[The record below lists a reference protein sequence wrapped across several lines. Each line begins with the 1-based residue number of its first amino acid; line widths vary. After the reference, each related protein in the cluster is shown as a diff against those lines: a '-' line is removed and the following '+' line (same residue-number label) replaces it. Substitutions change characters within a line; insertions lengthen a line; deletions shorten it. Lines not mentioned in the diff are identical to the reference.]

1 MRVHRLALRKA
12 PVLQNGPPSASV
24 STLLLLRHGQS
35 VWNGAEAR
43 FTGWVD
49 VPLTVK
55 GRVEAVAAGQL
66 LRSRG
71 FSAKKIDVAYTS
83 NLQRAYETCE
93 LSLASMA
100 GPQQHTWSSARIRR
114 CVGLN
119 ERHYGAL
126 QGELKKSPALID
138 KYGEETIKQWRR
150 TMNHAPPP
158 LDERHPHYMPPP
170 APTTESLEDCQK
182 RVLAC
187 FREEIEPVLF
197 GDEALP
203 PLPRSSEQGSGLETS
218 MNKPDE
224 RVVMLVAHSNT
235 IRALMTHFDN
245 VPHESVPKVHVPNSV
260 PILYRFDPVTRL
272 PISSQL
278 QSAAGGSHARWV
290 LSPDNHAQV
299 KKALEPGGM
308 LTRALF
314 DACTSAS
321 MAEGGQNHVLTMAE
335 LEAGLTAL
343 IKASEAD
350 VHGGVDN
357 AVISVAKKVIRELYS
372 CPIRGNK
379 AASEVITLAEFERRA
394 TALTAE
400 LPEWWAD
407 PSKGRRRWALEQG
420 YPEPAAAFAAQSR
433 SSAQTKGS

>member
-1 MRVHRLALRKA
+1 
-12 PVLQNGPPSASV
+12 
-24 STLLLLRHGQS
+24 LLRHGQS

-43 FTGWVD
+43 FTGWAD
-49 VPLTVK
+49 VSLTVK

-71 FSAKKIDVAYTS
+71 FSAKKIDVAFTS
-83 NLQRAYETCE
+83 MLQRAYETCE

-114 CVGLN
+114 CAGLN

-126 QGELKKSPALID
+126 QGELKDNPALVE
-138 KYGEETIKQWRR
+138 KYGEDVMKDWRR
-150 TMNHAPPP
+150 TMDHAPPP
-158 LDERHPHYMPPP
+158 LNAQHPHYLPPP
-170 APTTESLEDCQK
+170 APTTESLEDCQ
-182 RVLAC
+182 RRALAC
-187 FREEIEPVLF
+187 FRDKIAPVLF

-203 PLPRSSEQGSGLETS
+203 PLPRSSEQGSGLVTS

-235 IRALMTHFDN
+235 IRALMAHFDN
-245 VPHESVPKVHVPNSV
+245 VPSDAVPKLHVPNSV
-260 PILYRFDPVTRL
+260 PILYRFDSSTRL

-343 IKASEAD
+343 IKASDAD
-350 VHGGVDN
+350 AHGGVDN
-357 AVISVAKKVIRELYS
+357 AVISVAKKVIRELYG
-372 CPIRGNK
+372 CPVRGST
-379 AASEVITLAEFERRA
+379 AASDVITLAEFERRA
-394 TALTAE
+394 STLTAE

-407 PSKGRRRWALEQG
+407 PAQGRRRWALEQG
-420 YPEPAAAFAAQSR
+420 YPEPAAARAVQSR
-433 SSAQTKGS
+433 SLARSREL